1 MTCPICTTQ
10 PDDTEHLRFHET
22 PHWRVVLAP
31 NQTLLGRCAISTK
44 RHVGDLAALTPTEV
58 LELFALI
65 GRFEAAARAAFGATM
80 FNWSCYMNHHYRE
93 AHPDPHIHWWAVPRY
108 DHPVDFARR
117 AFTDPD
123 FGGPYDHARWRDLP
137 LDARRQI
144 CTALGAALADA
155 APTGTLPAV

>member
-10 PDDTEHLRFHET
+10 PDDTEHLRFYET
-22 PHWRVVLAP
+22 PNWRVVLAP

-65 GRFEAAARAAFGATM
+65 GRFEAAARAVFGATM

-108 DHPVDFARR
+108 DHPVDCAGRIFA
-117 AFTDPD
+117 DPD

-137 LDARRQI
+137 LAARRQI
-144 CTALGAALADA
+144 SAALGAALPDA
-155 APTGTLPAV
+155 APTDTLPSA